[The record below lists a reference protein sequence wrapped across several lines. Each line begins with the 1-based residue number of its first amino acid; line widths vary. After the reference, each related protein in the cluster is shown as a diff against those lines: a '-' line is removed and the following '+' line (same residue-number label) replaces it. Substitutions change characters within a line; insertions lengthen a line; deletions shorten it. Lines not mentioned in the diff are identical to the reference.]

1 MKEPMA
7 LSYEAAFQEL
17 KTIVE
22 ELERGEVSVDLLV
35 EKVKRA
41 TALSRFLRER
51 LRKTEEEIQ
60 TIFEENEKEVLKQ
73 ENL

>member
-1 MKEPMA
+1 MKKPTE
-7 LSYEAAFQEL
+7 LSYEKAFQEL

-22 ELERGEVSVDLLV
+22 ELEKGEVNVDFLV

-41 TALSRFLRER
+41 TLLSRFLWER

-60 TIFEENEKEVLKQ
+60 AIFAENEKEGLRQ
-73 ENL
+73 

>member
-1 MKEPMA
+1 MKKPTE
-7 LSYEAAFQEL
+7 LSYEKAFQEL

-22 ELERGEVSVDLLV
+22 ELEKGEVNVDFLV

-41 TALSRFLRER
+41 TALSRFLWER

-60 TIFEENEKEVLKQ
+60 AIFAENEKEGLRQ
-73 ENL
+73 

>member
-1 MKEPMA
+1 MKKPTE
-7 LSYEAAFQEL
+7 LSYEKAFQEL

-22 ELERGEVSVDLLV
+22 ELEKGEVNVDFLV

-41 TALSRFLRER
+41 TLLSRFLWER

-60 TIFEENEKEVLKQ
+60 AIFAESEKEGLRQ
-73 ENL
+73 

>member
-1 MKEPMA
+1 MKKPAE
-7 LSYEAAFQEL
+7 LSYEKAFQEL

-22 ELERGEVSVDLLV
+22 ELEKGEVNVDFLV

-41 TALSRFLRER
+41 TLLSRFLRER

-60 TIFEENEKEVLKQ
+60 AIFEENEKEALKQ
-73 ENL
+73 